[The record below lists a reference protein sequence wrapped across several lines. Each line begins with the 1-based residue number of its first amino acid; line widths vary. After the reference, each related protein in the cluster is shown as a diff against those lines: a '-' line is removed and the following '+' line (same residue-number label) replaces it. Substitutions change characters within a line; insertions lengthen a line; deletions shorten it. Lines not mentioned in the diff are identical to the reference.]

1 MFVAMV
7 VLVIYL
13 LISNCYLHYK
23 LFDIERNIN
32 VLSDKLLELRY
43 KEDRNKNIR

>member
-1 MFVAMV
+1 MNIMMI

-23 LFDIERNIN
+23 VSDIEREIEINYVNI
-32 VLSDKLLELRY
+32 LELIF
-43 KEDRNKNIR
+43 KDKK